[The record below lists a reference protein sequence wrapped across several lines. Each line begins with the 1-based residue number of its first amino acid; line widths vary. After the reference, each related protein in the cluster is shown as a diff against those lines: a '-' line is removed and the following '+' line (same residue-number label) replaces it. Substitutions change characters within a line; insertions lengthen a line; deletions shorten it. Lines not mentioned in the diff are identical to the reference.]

1 MEKPT
6 VIFFDAVGTLFG
18 VRGSVGEVYRSLA
31 LEFGIKVDTITL
43 EHAFRDSFQAASP
56 PVFPGV
62 EPEKIPQ
69 QEFAWWKAIATS
81 TFAKVGKLE
90 QFADFECFFDRL
102 YAHFATQKPWFVY
115 PDVVPTLQNWQQQGV
130 ELGIISNFDTRLY
143 PVLKQLDLEQF
154 FTSITISSL
163 VGAAKP
169 AREIFGAALAK
180 HGCPP
185 EQAWHIGDSLTQD
198 YRGAKQ
204 VGIKSFWLNRF
215 QPVGIAENQL
225 PNLSS
230 LR

>member
-18 VRGSVGEVYRSLA
+18 VRGSIGEVYRSLA
-31 LEFGIKVDTITL
+31 LEFGVEVDTLTL
-43 EHAFRDSFQAASP
+43 EYAFRDSFKTALP

-62 EPEKIPQ
+62 ELDKIPQ
-69 QEFAWWKAIATS
+69 KEFDWWKAIATS
-81 TFAKVGKLE
+81 TFTKIEKFK
-90 QFADFECFFDRL
+90 QFPDFEVFFDRL
-102 YAHFATQKPWFVY
+102 YYHFATQKPWFVY

-143 PVLKQLDLEQF
+143 SVLKQLDLEQF
-154 FTSITISSL
+154 FTSITVCSL

-169 AREIFGAALAK
+169 KPAIFLAALAK
-180 HGCPP
+180 HNCIPQ
-185 EQAWHIGDSLTQD
+185 QAWHIGDSLTQD
-198 YRGAKQ
+198 YHGAKQ

-215 QPVGIAENQL
+215 QPTGIGENQL